1 MANISSKKG
10 ISVIASTIAC
20 PDRSTFSGTGPINV
34 NFDAGNGVVIRT
46 INIHLQADPSQ
57 DEDLCVRH
65 IVPGESPKFD
75 VVRVK
80 VNMNGTADVV
90 LTDPVYLSPNDQL
103 IVEYPN
109 SDSVAWGV
117 NIVHG
122 SLTGVSN

>member
-20 PDRSTFSGTGPINV
+20 PDRTTFSGSGPINV

-57 DEDLCVRH
+57 DEDLVIRH
-65 IVPGESPKFD
+65 TVPGESPKYD

-80 VNMNGTADVV
+80 TNMNGTADIV
-90 LTDPVYLSPNDQL
+90 LTDPVYMSPNDQL
-103 IVEYPN
+103 LIEYPN
-109 SDSVAWGV
+109 SDNVAWGV
-117 NIVHG
+117 NIIHG
-122 SLTGVSN
+122 SVTGVSN

>member
-46 INIHLQADPSQ
+46 INIPLQADPSQ